1 MVWKC
6 FEITT
11 KSSLQE
17 WKSLYKAAIEFKKLA
32 PWSWMCDTDIFGVK
46 DPVSGK
52 IGYCCIMGA
61 IGEHYALGLYLG
73 SEGLYGL
80 SSILSGDFSESGDGA
95 LFIQNCLMASFE
107 DRKHL
112 RKQDLRQ
119 IKTLGLKFRGRNA
132 WPLFRNY
139 FPGFFPWYLKNDE
152 VRFLTIALQ
161 QAMDVSMR
169 FKKDPEL
176 LVHPSMDHYFVRVPD
191 KPGEN
196 IIWKD
201 KWLKPSPLKMEDI
214 PAISVE
220 KTTLSRLKKAR
231 LQRKGIWEF
240 DFFYVPTVLQEKEER
255 PYYPYMSLLVDHD
268 SSFILNFQLEKE
280 ADCKSTF
287 PVKFADFIE
296 RAKVMP
302 DELLVKRL
310 DVYGIMEPL
319 SSELGIEINMV
330 ESLPALEYAQ
340 KSMEDFI

>member
-1 MVWKC
+1 MN
-6 FEITT
+6 ID
-11 KSSLQE
+11 KSPSLQE
-17 WKSLYKAAIEFKKLA
+17 WKNLYKVAIGFKKLA
-32 PWSWMCDTDIFGVK
+32 PWNWMCDSDIFGVK
-46 DPVSGK
+46 DPVSGE

-80 SSILSGDFSESGDGA
+80 SSILSGDFSESKDEA
-95 LFIQNCLMASFE
+95 LFVQNCLMASFE

-139 FPGFFPWYLKNDE
+139 LPGFFPWYLKSDE
-152 VRFLTIALQ
+152 VRFLTIALL
-161 QAMDVSMR
+161 QAMYVSLR
-169 FKKDPEL
+169 FKKDSEL
-176 LVHPSMDHYFVRVPD
+176 LDHPSTNQFFVRVPD
-191 KPGEN
+191 KSGEN
-196 IIWKD
+196 ITWED
-201 KWLKPSPLKMEDI
+201 KWLKPTPLTVGDI
-214 PAISVE
+214 PMISIE
-220 KTTLSRLKKAR
+220 EATINRLIKAR
-231 LQRKGIWEF
+231 LQREGIWEF

-296 RAKVMP
+296 RAQVMP

-310 DVYGIMEPL
+310 DVYRIMKPI

-340 KSMEDFI
+340 KSIKKSPVQW

>member
-1 MVWKC
+1 M
-6 FEITT
+6 
-11 KSSLQE
+11 
-17 WKSLYKAAIEFKKLA
+17 Y
-32 PWSWMCDTDIFGVK
+32 DTDIFGVK

-61 IGEHYALGLYLG
+61 IGKHYALGLYLG
-73 SEGLYGL
+73 YEGLYGL
-80 SSILSGDFSESGDGA
+80 SSILSGDFS
-95 LFIQNCLMASFE
+95 
-107 DRKHL
+107 
-112 RKQDLRQ
+112 
-119 IKTLGLKFRGRNA
+119 
-132 WPLFRNY
+132 
-139 FPGFFPWYLKNDE
+139 
-152 VRFLTIALQ
+152 VLTIALK
-161 QAMDVSMR
+161 QAMDVSLR
-169 FKKDPEL
+169 FKKDPGL
-176 LVHPSMDHYFVRVPD
+176 LVHPSVDHYLVRVPD

-201 KWLKPSPLKMEDI
+201 RWLEPSSLKMEDI
-214 PAISVE
+214 PVISVE
-220 KTTLSRLKKAR
+220 ETTLNRLIKAR
-231 LQRKGIWEF
+231 LQRRGIWEV
-240 DFFYVPTVLQEKEER
+240 DFFYVPTVLREKEER
-255 PYYPYMSLLVDHD
+255 PYYPYMSLLVGHD

-310 DVYGIMEPL
+310 DVYRIMEPL